1 MKSILQYALIPPHLL
16 KITGSEN
23 IAVSLSSSA
32 ILLKYPVNKIRP
44 RKNFVVSFVYRFLS
58 RTLEYLHTNVLIF
71 EKKIN
76 KLCSL
81 QFSQYIRNKNTLY
94 FRDHSSLIIQKK
106 AEISENLHDDNLK
119 TYSYESDI

>member
-76 KLCSL
+76 TLCSL
-81 QFSQYIRNKNTLY
+81 RFSQYKKKQVHFVFQGSFQHDHPKESGNIRKST
-94 FRDHSSLIIQKK
+94 
-106 AEISENLHDDNLK
+106 
-119 TYSYESDI
+119 